1 MVPMGY
7 FSEVLQDDIDNV
19 WRHVDLPPP
28 PPLAVGVVVGGR
40 LVAGVLVVVGVAG
53 RHVGVRGEADGGSV
67 GVGEGDGNIDL
78 VMLLL
83 CITKFSYKMLN
94 VEKIL

>member
-53 RHVGVRGEADGGSV
+53 RHVGV
-67 GVGEGDGNIDL
+67 
-78 VMLLL
+78 
-83 CITKFSYKMLN
+83 
-94 VEKIL
+94 

>member
-1 MVPMGY
+1 MGY

-19 WRHVDLPPP
+19 GRHVDLPPP

-78 VMLLL
+78 VTLLL
-83 CITKFSYKMLN
+83 CNTQFSYKDKL
-94 VEKIL
+94 